1 MDKLD
6 RDWLTKDNTDFEY
19 KKYILLD
26 YLQRVNNQFKENKLY
41 PYLSDCIEEFRSLKD
56 LLEQKDKLTPKELT
70 SIDVKN
76 MELVYT
82 TIDDDIFKDIEK
94 LINYAL
100 RRLKGTIEEGRKI
113 CDEIEKNITFKS
125 VGIIVENN
133 EEGYLILSS
142 KTSIIYRYK
151 MDTLIIQGNKYKSLR
166 TTAIT
171 TPSID
176 ILKTHEDIKQKIINP
191 ICDTPKTVYGAHTEK
206 DIPFTETF
214 LPITKRILIREIN
227 KHLL

>member
-1 MDKLD
+1 MEKLD
-6 RDWLTKDNTDFEY
+6 KDWLTKDNTDFEY
-19 KKYILLD
+19 KKYVLLD
-26 YLQRVNNQFKENKLY
+26 YLQKVNKKFKEKKIY

-70 SIDVKN
+70 SIDFKN

-82 TIDDDIFKDIEK
+82 TIDDDIFKQVEK

-113 CDEIEKNITFKS
+113 CDKIEEKIIFKS
-125 VGIIVENN
+125 VGIIIENN

-142 KTSIIYRYK
+142 KTSIIYHYK
-151 MDTLIIQGNKYKSLR
+151 MDTLIIEGNKYKSLR

-171 TPSID
+171 TPNIPTLESQENIKID
-176 ILKTHEDIKQKIINP
+176 YINP
-191 ICDTPKTVYGAHTEK
+191 ICKTPKTVYGAYSEE
-206 DIPFTETF
+206 DIPFVETY
-214 LPITKRILIREIN
+214 LPIVKRILIREIN